1 MVLKNLCDGIVA
13 AKFSCKSSTDT
24 VDNNQVSACSKAESS
39 DSKFPKASLWSSL
52 FTSGYSVC
60 ETYSESSATEK
71 KSVNSTNNGWADAV
85 RKVVTVGSMRSLQEC
100 VLGPSKTEVS
110 RSDGD
115 VWVLGVCHKISLH
128 ESTGDVD
135 NSNSFSAFE
144 DDFFSKI
151 LITYRKAF
159 NAIGDS
165 NYTSDVN
172 WGCMLRSGQMLVAQA
187 LIFHKLGRS
196 WRKSVDKPQ
205 DKEYINILRLFGDS
219 EASAF
224 SIHNLLEAGKGY
236 GLAVGSWVG
245 PYAMCRTLEVLAR
258 SQRERNDLGERLL
271 PMAIYVV
278 SGDEDGE
285 RGGAPVVCIEDASK
299 CCSEF
304 SQVLA
309 AWTPLLLLVP
319 LVLGLDKI
327 NPRYV
332 PLLQSIFK
340 FPQSLGILGGK
351 PGASTYIIGVQNEKA
366 LYLDPHDVHPVVN
379 IIGDNQE
386 INTSSYHSNVI
397 KLMPLDSIDPSL
409 AIGFYCRDKDD
420 FDDFCSRAS
429 KLVEESD
436 GAPLFTVAQSRS
448 LSMQVNS
455 NDTIGANCRFQ
466 EDDGRGLDLVNEDTN
481 EDDWQLL

>member
-1 MVLKNLCDGIVA
+1 MVP
-13 AKFSCKSSTDT
+13 
-24 VDNNQVSACSKAESS
+24 ACSKAESS

-52 FTSGYSVC
+52 FASGYSVC
-60 ETYSESSATEK
+60 ETYSESPASEK
-71 KSVNSTNNGWADAV
+71 KAVNSTNSRWVDAV
-85 RKVVTVGSMRSLQEC
+85 RKVVTSGSMRSFQEC
-100 VLGPSKTEVS
+100 VLGPSKTEIS

-115 VWVLGVCHKISLH
+115 VWLLGVCHKISLH

-135 NSNSFSAFE
+135 TSNRFSAFE

-151 LITYRKAF
+151 LITYRKGF

-187 LIFHKLGRS
+187 LLFHKLGRS

-205 DKEYINILRLFGDS
+205 DKEYIDILQLFSDL

-224 SIHNLLEAGKGY
+224 SIHNLLQAGKDY
-236 GLAVGSWVG
+236 GLSVGSWVG
-245 PYAMCRTLEVLAR
+245 PYAMCHTLEVLAR
-258 SQRERNDLGERLL
+258 SQRERNDLGEQLL

-285 RGGAPVVCIEDASK
+285 RGGAPVICIEDASRR
-299 CCSEF
+299 CFEF
-304 SQVLA
+304 SQGLA

-332 PLLQSIFK
+332 PLLQSTFK

-386 INTSSYHSNVI
+386 TNTSSYHSNVI
-397 KLMPLDSIDPSL
+397 KLMPLNSIDPSL

-448 LSMQVNS
+448 LSIKVNS
-455 NDTIGANCRFQ
+455 NDTIGTNGRFQ
-466 EDDGRGLDLVNEDTN
+466 EDDGLGLNLINEGTN